1 MQNPLTLVIF
11 GATGDLYQSK
21 LAPSLF
27 NMFST
32 GLLPN
37 DLNIIGFARKPLTDS
52 DFQDLTKDAIF
63 LKNKNPE
70 TKKIQDFLSCLK
82 YIRGDLEN
90 LESFKSLGEK
100 LSAEDYK
107 KGFCTNKLF
116 YLAVPPSLYEVI
128 FKNIALAGLT
138 VPCAPDVSDKE
149 EKWTRVLV
157 EKPFGKDIKDAER
170 LDAMLGELFDE
181 SQIFRIDHYMA
192 KEILQNILTFRFSNS
207 SLEPTWNKENIEK
220 IRIIF
225 HYAKTVEKRGSFF
238 DGVGMLRDVGQNHML
253 QMLALIAMEDPSKSN
268 GEIHRVRQKVLEKTK
283 LVSEAEIIR
292 GQYEGYLMENGVKS
306 DSNTETFFCFFFI
319 NFYLISFCFFARRIL
334 SAPCQARD
342 SFLSTFLYSLSSHL
356 YLSPLCLLYSIFRKN
371 FLEFLRNKIRP
382 RQAQQ

>member
-107 KGFCTNKLF
+107 KGFCTNKRF
-116 YLAVPPSLYEVI
+116 YLAVPPSLY
-128 FKNIALAGLT
+128 
-138 VPCAPDVSDKE
+138 
-149 EKWTRVLV
+149 
-157 EKPFGKDIKDAER
+157 
-170 LDAMLGELFDE
+170 
-181 SQIFRIDHYMA
+181 
-192 KEILQNILTFRFSNS
+192 
-207 SLEPTWNKENIEK
+207 
-220 IRIIF
+220 
-225 HYAKTVEKRGSFF
+225 
-238 DGVGMLRDVGQNHML
+238 
-253 QMLALIAMEDPSKSN
+253 
-268 GEIHRVRQKVLEKTK
+268 
-283 LVSEAEIIR
+283 
-292 GQYEGYLMENGVKS
+292 
-306 DSNTETFFCFFFI
+306 
-319 NFYLISFCFFARRIL
+319 
-334 SAPCQARD
+334 
-342 SFLSTFLYSLSSHL
+342 
-356 YLSPLCLLYSIFRKN
+356 
-371 FLEFLRNKIRP
+371 
-382 RQAQQ
+382 

>member
-70 TKKIQDFLSCLK
+70 TKKIQDFLSCLA
-82 YIRGDLEN
+82 L
-90 LESFKSLGEK
+90 
-100 LSAEDYK
+100 
-107 KGFCTNKLF
+107 
-116 YLAVPPSLYEVI
+116 PPSLYEVI

-170 LDAMLGELFDE
+170 LDAILRGFFDHA
-181 SQIFRIDHYMA
+181 QIFRIDHYKT
-192 KEILQNILTFRFSNS
+192 KEILQNIL
-207 SLEPTWNKENIEK
+207 
-220 IRIIF
+220 
-225 HYAKTVEKRGSFF
+225 
-238 DGVGMLRDVGQNHML
+238 
-253 QMLALIAMEDPSKSN
+253 
-268 GEIHRVRQKVLEKTK
+268 
-283 LVSEAEIIR
+283 
-292 GQYEGYLMENGVKS
+292 
-306 DSNTETFFCFFFI
+306 
-319 NFYLISFCFFARRIL
+319 
-334 SAPCQARD
+334 
-342 SFLSTFLYSLSSHL
+342 
-356 YLSPLCLLYSIFRKN
+356 
-371 FLEFLRNKIRP
+371 
-382 RQAQQ
+382 